1 MKNTQNDNESSS
13 FSRPIRQSAENARQ
27 SLRDMVDD
35 LEKSNDEKMSEDSVT
50 DDEEK
55 IDEGNVESTS
65 EDTKAVTSSVSKKDI
80 YVSKFYIYI
89 KMPSTLK
96 LANLCSWE

>member
-27 SLRDMVDD
+27 SLRDMVEDM
-35 LEKSNDEKMSEDSVT
+35 EKSNDEKMSEDSAT
-50 DDEEK
+50 DDEDN
-55 IDEGNVESTS
+55 IDERNVESTS
-65 EDTKAVTSSVSKKDI
+65 EDTKAVTSSVSSKDI

-89 KMPSTLK
+89 KMASTLK
-96 LANLCSWE
+96 LANLCS